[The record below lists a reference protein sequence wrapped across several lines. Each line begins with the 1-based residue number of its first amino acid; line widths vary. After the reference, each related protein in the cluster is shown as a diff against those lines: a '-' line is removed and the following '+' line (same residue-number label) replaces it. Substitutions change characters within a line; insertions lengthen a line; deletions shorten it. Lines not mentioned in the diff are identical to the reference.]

1 METSKVCFSSE
12 APGKESKGKSSG
24 QLKDEDSSTVEIPE
38 VILKEVP
45 DAKNHWEYQ
54 QSSVNAQ
61 VFDRKPV
68 KVKCNEGKIY
78 MW

>member
-1 METSKVCFSSE
+1 MGTTNVCFSSD
-12 APGKESKGKSSG
+12 APSKSNGKSSDRS
-24 QLKDEDSSTVEIPE
+24 KDGDSNTVEIPE

-54 QSSVNAQ
+54 QSSENAQ

-68 KVKCNEGKIY
+68 KVKCNEGKVY